1 VRRDRPRLSRRAG
14 AVLLEVIVALSV
26 LAFVGVAA
34 VTLAAEAARSVA
46 GARRAEAETR
56 AANALFDAVSL
67 WPRSDLDR
75 HLGTTRQ
82 GEWRM
87 RVNRSS
93 PVLYDVTL
101 TDSAASRVLLRTT
114 LFREVNR
121 ADR

>member
-1 VRRDRPRLSRRAG
+1 
-14 AVLLEVIVALSV
+14 
-26 LAFVGVAA
+26 
-34 VTLAAEAARSVA
+34 
-46 GARRAEAETR
+46 
-56 AANALFDAVSL
+56 
-67 WPRSDLDR
+67 
-75 HLGTTRQ
+75 
-82 GEWRM
+82 M